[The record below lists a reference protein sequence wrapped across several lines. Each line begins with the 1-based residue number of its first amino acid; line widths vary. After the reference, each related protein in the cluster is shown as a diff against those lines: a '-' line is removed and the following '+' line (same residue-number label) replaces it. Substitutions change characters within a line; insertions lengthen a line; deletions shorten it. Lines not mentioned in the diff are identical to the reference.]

1 MVGKDK
7 SLTSIVESEYII
19 PKLKKN
25 RSIHVICM
33 EVNTKRIV

>member
-7 SLTSIVESEYII
+7 SLTSIVESEHII

-25 RSIHVICM
+25 LSIHVIHM